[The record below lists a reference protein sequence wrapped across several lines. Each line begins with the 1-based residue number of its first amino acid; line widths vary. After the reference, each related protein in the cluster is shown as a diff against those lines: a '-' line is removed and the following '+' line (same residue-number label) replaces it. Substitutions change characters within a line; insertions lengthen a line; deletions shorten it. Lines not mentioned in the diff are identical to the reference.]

1 MSVCMALAMNAQV
14 REGINPPVM
23 DNVPSKGQLPVKWH
37 MPANANAKHKTLKK
51 ANYLTG
57 DVLADGVGHAY
68 AFIPWDYERWS
79 YTHSFVKF
87 GTDKP
92 GKNDMTKV
100 ADFPIKK
107 MDFWVPQIPAQTF
120 VGDQLWSYMIRPF
133 DLGYYYPMGIYNVS
147 IEDGTYHSVARWYR
161 ADSDEEECDVNTYD
175 ANKPYLIDMSYDP
188 TTDLVWYVAP
198 KVASNH
204 RLYDAT
210 EPEAW
215 TIGYINPKDP
225 TLEPHVLGDEIP
237 GFGGTALDI
246 NGKKVNTLCNL
257 IADHGKIYAFGLNIF
272 DTGERETGSDGQEY
286 MVPGFDTH
294 YLCFTPD
301 VAHDT
306 YTVEVIRS
314 YENDELFMAPTD
326 YYSWSSYELDRD
338 NRRAYL
344 TWNNMEDV
352 HTYFS
357 EIDLQTGEIRSVE
370 EQGGEN
376 FNVCALAFP
385 FQKGINDEAPANVTN
400 LSVVAGIDG
409 AATAS
414 LSWTLPTGCYY
425 DRKKAPQVTS
435 VKVFRDDKC
444 IATLEPSENSYDDE
458 DIKYGFHN
466 YYVVAYNAAGEGL
479 REGRTL
485 FVGRDFP
492 GAPVNVTL
500 THEGNDATVTWEP
513 SATGANGTWYD
524 KESLV
529 YDVVR
534 NPGNVTVATD
544 LAATTFTET
553 VSAYEGY
560 SYTITAKNHEGTGLS
575 ATSNTLAFGP
585 APELPITYNFEDEED
600 FKKWEVIDGNHDG
613 TYWQWGEYYCWG
625 DITSEGIDM
634 WYGNSVKYDATQC
647 RNKPFDYFVSPL
659 FKTVQGQQYKITYDI
674 MTHNYCYDNREPIIE
689 EYDWYN
695 GNAEAVPGEG
705 FNQFHGGET
714 TSEQGLKWMTR
725 EGTFRANDNEQRVA
739 LAINS
744 VPNTGI
750 LYLRNITIREFSKT
764 DLSAQEIKG
773 STVGNVG
780 NAIPV
785 TVVVRNEGNA
795 TVKGGFKVRVFD
807 EAKTNVAEVDVT
819 KSIYADDDDNT
830 LEVVVNWTPKAEGQV
845 TLFAE
850 VVFDSD
856 TYTGDNV
863 TKRGLN
869 VNISEANEEGVQW
882 RSVGKNTMNA
892 SNWINLKTPF
902 SISQAVYYGD
912 ELMLEEGD
920 EITAIG
926 FMYYGAARFKGFDRV
941 HFSVDMGNTG
951 LEQVFSWKRYAQE
964 YTYIPNILGKQH
976 FPDNVFYGTTAYNV
990 TSGNGMLIFEFDD
1003 PFVYEGE
1010 NVLIQ
1015 ITRTENTKVATGD
1028 WNGFHCEMFDDGTT
1042 GEVEPRAR
1050 AIYYESDSKPAGTPK
1065 GLGLGQNNL
1074 PVLYFA
1080 YKTPGGENGIR
1091 TVAGG
1096 FTATYSNGVLSLGEE
1111 CSDVVVSDLQ
1121 GRVIARAAKAERI
1134 ALPEGQNGACVVSA
1148 TLANGKKVS
1157 AKVAL

>member
-1 MSVCMALAMNAQV
+1 MAITMNAQV
-14 REGINPPVM
+14 REGLNKPVM
-23 DNVPSKGQLPVKWH
+23 DNVPSKPAMWH
-37 MPANANAKHKTLKK
+37 KVAKANTNKKAPKK

-57 DVLADGVGHAY
+57 DVLTDGVGHAY

-87 GTDKP
+87 GTNKP

-100 ADFPIKK
+100 ADFPNKK
-107 MDFWVPQIPAQTF
+107 FDFWVPSIPAQTF
-120 VGDQLWSYMIRPF
+120 VGDQLWSYMVRPF
-133 DLGYYYPMGIYNVS
+133 DQGYYYPMGIYNVS

-161 ADSDEEECDVNTYD
+161 SDSDEVEVESTNYD
-175 ANKPYLIDMSYDP
+175 SNKPYLIDMSYDP
-188 TTDLVWYVAP
+188 TNDLVWYIAP
-198 KVASNH
+198 KTSVAQ
-204 RLYDAT
+204 LYSAID
-210 EPEAW
+210 PSAW
-215 TIGYINPKDP
+215 TIGYLDPKDP
-225 TLEPHVLGDEIP
+225 SLTPHVLGDEIP
-237 GFGGTALDI
+237 GFSGTALNI

-272 DTGERETGSDGQEY
+272 DTGDRETGSDGTQY
-286 MVPGFDTH
+286 MIPGFDTPH

-301 VAHDT
+301 VANNT

-314 YENDELFMAPTD
+314 YDDDELDMAPVD

-344 TWNNMEDV
+344 TWNSRGDGC
-352 HTYFS
+352 TYFS
-357 EIDLQTGEIRSVE
+357 EVELETGKILSTVQ
-370 EQGGEN
+370 QGETN

-385 FQKGINDEAPANVTN
+385 FQKGINDDAPANVTK

-458 DIKYGFHN
+458 DIEYGFHK

-492 GAPVNVTL
+492 GAPTNVTL
-500 THEGNDATVTWEP
+500 THEGNVATVTWQP
-513 SATGANGTWYD
+513 SAVGANGTWYD

-544 LAATTFTET
+544 LKATTFSET
-553 VSAYEGY
+553 VTAYEGY
-560 SYTITAKNHEGTGLS
+560 TYTITAKNHEGVGLS
-575 ATSNTLAFGP
+575 TVSNKLAFGP
-585 APELPITYNFEDEED
+585 APELPIVYDFEEVED
-600 FKKWEVIDGNHDG
+600 FNKWEVIDANHDG

-625 DITSEGIDM
+625 DITSEGINM

-674 MTHNYCYDNREPIIE
+674 MTHNYCYDDRTPIIE

-695 GNAEAVPGEG
+695 GNAEAVPGDG

-714 TSEQGLKWMTR
+714 TSEHGLKWMTR

-750 LYLRNITIREFSKT
+750 LYLRNIIIREFSKT
-764 DLSAQEIKG
+764 DLSAYDIRCSEL
-773 STVGNVG
+773 GNVG
-780 NAIPV
+780 TAIPV
-785 TVVVRNEGNA
+785 TVTVRNEGSA

-807 EAKTNVAEVDVT
+807 EAKTSVAETEVSESVFA
-819 KSIYADDDDNT
+819 YDDDNT
-830 LEVVVNWTPKAEGQV
+830 LDVIVEWTPKAEGHV

-850 VVFDSD
+850 VVYDAD
-856 TYTGDNV
+856 TYKGDNV
-863 TKRGLN
+863 TKHGVN
-869 VNISEANEEGVQW
+869 VGVTESEDGVLW
-882 RSVGKNTMNA
+882 RTVGKNTINVP
-892 SNWINLKTPF
+892 NWINLNSPF
-902 SISQAVYYGD
+902 SISQAIYYGD

-920 EITAIG
+920 LITAVG
-926 FMYYGAARFKGFDRV
+926 FMYYGAERFKGFDRV
-941 HFSVDMGNTG
+941 QFSVDMGNTG
-951 LEQVFSWKRYAQE
+951 IDQVYDFKRYAQE
-964 YTYIPNILGKQH
+964 WTYVPNMLGAQH
-976 FPDNVFYGTTAYNV
+976 FPINVFYGTTAYNV
-990 TSGNGMLIFEFDD
+990 TEGNGILLFEFDD
-1003 PFVYEGE
+1003 PFEYEGE

-1015 ITRTENTKVATGD
+1015 VTRNESSKVATGD
-1028 WNGFHCEMFDDGTT
+1028 WNGFQCEMFDDGST
-1042 GEVEPRAR
+1042 GEVEPRGR
-1050 AIYYESDSKPAGTPK
+1050 ALYYTADVAPTGTPK
-1065 GLGLGQNNL
+1065 GLGLGENNL
-1074 PVLYFA
+1074 PVLYFG
-1080 YKTPGGENGIR
+1080 YKKASGDVGIR
-1091 TVAGG
+1091 TIAGE
-1096 FTATYSNGVLSLGEE
+1096 FTADFNNGVLSFGEE
-1111 CSDVVVSDLQ
+1111 CSNVVVSDLQ

-1134 ALPEGQNGACVVSA
+1134 ALPEGQNGAVVVSA